1 MYLAFGMIVVGSDG
15 VEVGTLDR
23 ALVDPARRQ
32 LTHVVVWSP
41 RLQADVLV
49 PLSLVQGS
57 ADRRL
62 LLHSTS
68 GALENMPRYEADRT
82 GLPPFHRVV
91 LDGVRE
97 TEDQRES
104 LKEALEL
111 AERTLELGAATRGER
126 LDGAEGQL
134 VGPSSRGNDVPPF
147 RGHRWR
153 FRDRELVIPAP
164 WVATCAP
171 GWIMLGAT
179 RDHRNRSI
187 GSRGRSVRGQA
198 FGASAPRRRTRH
210 PQATT
215 SRLRMTDVWSH
226 CCAQSPRHSFES
238 WSLHP
243 GQGIPRL

>member
-49 PLSLVQGS
+49 PLGLVQGS
-57 ADRRL
+57 TNRRL

-68 GALENMPRYEADRT
+68 SALENMPRYEA
-82 GLPPFHRVV
+82 G
-91 LDGVRE
+91 
-97 TEDQRES
+97 
-104 LKEALEL
+104 
-111 AERTLELGAATRGER
+111 RTLELGAATRVSA

-134 VGPSSRGNDVPPF
+134 VGLAAEETTYRLSEVIVG
-147 RGHRWR
+147 G

-164 WVATCAP
+164 WVAGLRP

-179 RDHRNRSI
+179 RDHLNRSI
-187 GSRGRSVRGQA
+187 GFEAGP
-198 FGASAPRRRTRH
+198 FGARRSGPPRRVVER
-210 PQATT
+210 
-215 SRLRMTDVWSH
+215 
-226 CCAQSPRHSFES
+226 
-238 WSLHP
+238 
-243 GQGIPRL
+243 GIHKRPPAVCG

>member
-41 RLQADVLV
+41 RLQADMVV

-57 ADRRL
+57 TNRRL

-68 GALENMPRYEADRT
+68 SALENMPRYEAGRT
-82 GLPPFHRVV
+82 ELPPFHRVV
-91 LDGVRE
+91 LDDVRE

-104 LKEALEL
+104 LEEALEL
-111 AERTLELGAATRGER
+111 AERTLELGAATRVSA

-134 VGPSSRGNDVPPF
+134 VGLAAEETTYRLSEVIVG
-147 RGHRWR
+147 G

-164 WVATCAP
+164 WVASLRP

-179 RDHRNRSI
+179 RDHLNRSI
-187 GSRGRSVRGQA
+187 GFEAGP
-198 FGASAPRRRTRH
+198 FGARRSGPPRRVVER
-210 PQATT
+210 
-215 SRLRMTDVWSH
+215 
-226 CCAQSPRHSFES
+226 
-238 WSLHP
+238 
-243 GQGIPRL
+243 GIHKRPPAVCG